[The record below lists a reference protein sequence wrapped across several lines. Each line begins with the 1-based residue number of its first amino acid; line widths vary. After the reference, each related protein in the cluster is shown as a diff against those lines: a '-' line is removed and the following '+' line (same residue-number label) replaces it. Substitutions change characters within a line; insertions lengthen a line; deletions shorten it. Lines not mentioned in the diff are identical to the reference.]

1 VSRVLFIA
9 YYFPPLGGGG
19 VQRSVKFVKHL
30 PSYGYDPLVV
40 TGPAETDG
48 LWSPADPSL
57 AGSLPR
63 GTEVERIET
72 PEPPESSRWRSRA
85 ERWVGLPRRFSDWW
99 VEGVVE
105 TGASAGG
112 EVDLVYAS
120 MSPFE
125 SATAAARLARRLG
138 KPWVADLRD
147 PWALDEVAVFPTA
160 AHRRLE
166 LRRMNRSL
174 ASAAGVVMNTTEAAR
189 AALEALPSLASK
201 PVVTIPNGYD
211 EDDFERPAP
220 DRPDTAFRIVH
231 AGFAHT
237 EPVAGRASRLLGG
250 AVRGYDLMTRS
261 HVHLLEAVDALVRRR
276 PELRGRIEVHL
287 AGQVTAA
294 ERERITAADHVR
306 VHGFLG
312 HADTIDLLRSADLLF
327 LPMHDLPRGV
337 RARTVPGKTYEYLA
351 SRRPILA
358 AAPDG
363 DARDLLATSGSAF
376 LSRPDD
382 VGRMAEIIADQV
394 DRAGRGERAPEPDA
408 QLLARFERR
417 HLTGQLAEVFDAIL
431 GEKRAAAVP
440 LALATSG
447 DSA

>member
-1 VSRVLFIA
+1 MRRVLFIA

-30 PSYGYDPLVV
+30 PSFGYDPLVV
-40 TGPAETDG
+40 TGPAEVEG

-57 AGSLPR
+57 AGDLPT

-85 ERWVGLPRRFSDWW
+85 ERWIRLPRQFSDWW
-99 VEGVVE
+99 VEGLVE

-166 LRRMNRSL
+166 LRRMDRSL
-174 ASAAGVVMNTTEAAR
+174 ASAAAVVMNTAEAAT
-189 AALEALPSLASK
+189 AALEALPNLASK

-261 HVHLLEAVDALVRRR
+261 HVHLLEAVDALLRRR
-276 PELRGRIEVHL
+276 PELRGKIEVHL
-287 AGQVTAA
+287 AGQVSAA
-294 ERERITAADHVR
+294 ERERIAADHVR
-306 VHGFLG
+306 VHGFLS
-312 HADTIDLLRSADLLF
+312 HADTLELLRSADLLF
-327 LPMHDLPRGV
+327 LPMHDLPHGR

-358 AAPDG
+358 AVPDG
-363 DARDLLATSGSAF
+363 DARDLLAASGSAF
-376 LSRPDD
+376 LSRPAD
-382 VGRMAEIIADQV
+382 VARMAEIIAGEV
-394 DRAGRGERAPEPDA
+394 DRARRGERAPQPDA

-417 HLTGQLAEVFDAIL
+417 HLTGQLAKVFDGVL
-431 GEKRAAAVP
+431 GESRAAAAP